1 MSLQSGI
8 IVLEP
13 VSFSP
18 AARALPAR
26 RESWAGP
33 AHANAHACSHCPQ
46 EIGALGV
53 KRKAELAWG
62 GAMISSSTSA
72 NAEAR
77 AAVGGDDAR
86 RARAIARRSASR
98 KPHAACASALVRRV
112 GTCMAMQPCLA
123 GGTST
128 LSANANVAT
137 RGVSAAACGDRR
149 RRSVMSHPGPKSALR
164 DVFLVSERGVND

>member
-1 MSLQSGI
+1 
-8 IVLEP
+8 
-13 VSFSP
+13 
-18 AARALPAR
+18 
-26 RESWAGP
+26 
-33 AHANAHACSHCPQ
+33 
-46 EIGALGV
+46 
-53 KRKAELAWG
+53 
-62 GAMISSSTSA
+62 MISSSTSA

-112 GTCMAMQPCLA
+112 RTCMAMQPCLA

-137 RGVSAAACGDRR
+137 RGVSAAACGD
-149 RRSVMSHPGPKSALR
+149 PWAPIR
-164 DVFLVSERGVND
+164 DVAPWAQKCFTGRVFGIKTRCE